1 MPDISKRLEKAEKSL
16 QRGKPEAAL
25 EEYLGIL
32 DEDPGNS
39 TVRETAADLCLALGR
54 SREAVTL
61 LSTLLESEIKASDSV
76 KGIVTY
82 KKLAK
87 VGTPSPLQTFHYAQ
101 FVEKRDRKE
110 ALEAYEAALKGLEAQ
125 DQQKQALIAAQK
137 IVDISPTAAN
147 LQRAAEKF
155 ALMGD
160 KQTAA
165 IYYVQLGHARDN
177 EAHGSGFEAYEKAYN
192 LDRQNLQAALLYA
205 SYFFAN
211 NALAECIA
219 VLTPA
224 VADPRS
230 TPELRD
236 LLVRAL
242 IGCKQP
248 SSAEPYAWQL
258 FEEDPKRIDEIV
270 SLIGAYLDEG
280 LTGKAMTLARKL
292 EQHESKTGSL
302 RDFISQMDE
311 VAKRRTPSIEFMEYL
326 VELFN
331 TANREQEYCAT
342 LSKLFQLYFA
352 AGKYAKA
359 GESLDRAA
367 EVDPYEP
374 GHGHKLGMLRGKIDP
389 NLYNTIANR
398 FHTSTGSAMDPDS
411 GRAPSVVLDVEP
423 TILEDI
429 ILQAEIYLQYG
440 MRAKA
445 VERLER
451 VRRLFPGEE
460 SNNEK
465 VRQLFLSAGVAPRA
479 ATAPGSAQVASTLPA
494 AAPGPAAVTGAPP
507 VVYPVASPVP
517 SEPAI
522 DDFAK
527 VTDITRNIHRQASVK
542 GVLFTA
548 VNEIGRHFN
557 ASRCVAGLCTLGKPP
572 SAALEYCAPGIAQ
585 SDVMAIVKLIAVMQ
599 QQAVRGAVAIT
610 NPRETSQLESMR
622 EHIAALNIQS
632 LLAVPLMDAGEQC
645 GILVLEQCTPR
656 EWQTAAVVV
665 LTTIAEQLVLAV
677 SNARMRSLMKTLA
690 VTDEKSGLLKRSSYL
705 DVLLSEVRRSLQQH
719 TPQSVMLLHFGK
731 ASALSREIGEPQVEG
746 MMQHIGQ
753 TICTHIRQND
763 VAVRYDLTTIAV
775 LLSDTNEK
783 NALLVVDKMRKVLVT
798 MRIPGTD
805 RQPILSIGI
814 AETALQP
821 TFDPVDIVTEVI
833 NRAEA
838 ALEVARTDGGNKA
851 HALAPSLEANPVG

>member
-1 MPDISKRLEKAEKSL
+1 MPDISKRLDKAEKSL
-16 QRGKPEAAL
+16 QKGKPEAAL

-32 DEDPGNS
+32 DEDPGNN

-54 SREAVTL
+54 SREAITL
-61 LSTLLESEIKASDSV
+61 LSSLLESEIKANDNV

-87 VGTPSPLQTFHYAQ
+87 VSTPDPLQTFYYAQ

-110 ALEAYEAALKGLEAQ
+110 ALEAYEVALKGLEAQ
-125 DQQKQALIAAQK
+125 EKEKQALIAAQK

-155 ALMGD
+155 ALVGD
-160 KQTAA
+160 RKSAA
-165 IYYVQLGHARDN
+165 LYYVQLGNVRDN
-177 EAHGSGFEAYEKAYN
+177 EAPGGGFEAYEKAYN
-192 LDRQNLQAALLYA
+192 LDQQNLQAALLYA
-205 SYFFAN
+205 SYFYVT

-258 FEEDPKRIDEIV
+258 FEQDNKRIDEIG

-280 LTGKAMTLARKL
+280 LAGKAMALARKL
-292 EQHESKTGSL
+292 EQHENKAGRS
-302 RDFISQMDE
+302 REFISHMDDLS
-311 VAKRRTPSIEFMEYL
+311 KKRTPSLEFLEYL

-331 TANREQEYCAT
+331 SANREQEYCTT
-342 LSKLFQLYFA
+342 LGKLFQLYFA

-359 GESLDRAA
+359 GEALDRAA

-374 GHGHKLGMLRGKIDP
+374 GHGQKLSLLRGKIDP

-398 FHTSTGSAMDPDS
+398 FQASAGSVVEPQA
-411 GRAPSVVLDVEP
+411 GPSVALDVEP
-423 TILEDI
+423 TILEDVL
-429 ILQAEIYLQYG
+429 LQAEIYLQYG
-440 MRAKA
+440 MRSKA

-451 VRRLFPGEE
+451 VRRLFPEE
-460 SNNEK
+460 EGRNDK
-465 VRQLFLSAGVAPRA
+465 VRQLLMNAGITPRA
-479 ATAPGSAQVASTLPA
+479 ATTPA
-494 AAPGPAAVTGAPP
+494 AAPSASAMQTTAHDGAAVTTAIS
-507 VVYPVASPVP
+507 A
-517 SEPAI
+517 EPAI
-522 DDFAK
+522 DDFTK
-527 VTDITRNIHRQASVK
+527 VTDITRNIHRQANVK

-557 ASRCVAGLCTLGKPP
+557 ASRCLAGLCTVGKPP
-572 SAALEYCAPGIAQ
+572 SAALEYCAPGIAK
-585 SDVMAIVKLIAVMQ
+585 SDVMSIVKLIAITQ
-599 QQAVRGAVAIT
+599 QLAVRGTVTVT
-610 NPRETSQLESMR
+610 NPRESSLLEPMR
-622 EHIAALNIQS
+622 EQVNALNIHS
-632 LLAVPLMDAGEQC
+632 LLAVPLMDGGEQC

-656 EWQTAAVVV
+656 EWPPTAVMV
-665 LTTIAEQLVLAV
+665 LKTIAEQMVLAV

-705 DVLLSEVRRSLQQH
+705 DVLLSEVRRSLQQS

-763 VAVRYDLTTIAV
+763 VAVRYDLTTIAL
-775 LLSDTNEK
+775 LLSDTSEK
-783 NALLVVDKMRKVLVT
+783 NALMVVDKMRKVLVG

-821 TFDPVDIVTEVI
+821 AFDPVDIVTEVI

-838 ALEVARTDGGNKA
+838 ALEIARTEGGNKA
-851 HALAPSLEANPVG
+851 QALSPRLEVNPVA

>member
-16 QRGKPEAAL
+16 QKGKPEAAL

-32 DEDPGNS
+32 DEDPGNNS
-39 TVRETAADLCLALGR
+39 VRETAADLCLALGR

-61 LSTLLESEIKASDSV
+61 LSSLLESEITASDSV

-87 VGTPSPLQTFHYAQ
+87 VSTPTPLQTFHYAQ

-110 ALEAYEAALKGLEAQ
+110 ALEAYEIALKGLEAQ
-125 DQQKQALIAAQK
+125 DKDKQALIAAQK
-137 IVDISPTAAN
+137 IVDISPTAEN

-155 ALMGD
+155 ALVGD
-160 KQTAA
+160 KQTSAL
-165 IYYVQLGHARDN
+165 YYVQLGHAREN
-177 EAHGSGFEAYEKAYN
+177 EAPGGGFEAYEKAYN

-205 SYFFAN
+205 SYFYAN

-258 FEEDPKRIDEIV
+258 FEQDPRRIDEIG

-280 LTGKAMTLARKL
+280 LTGKALALARRL
-292 EQHESKTGSL
+292 EQHENKAGRM
-302 RDFISQMDE
+302 RDFISQME
-311 VAKRRTPSIEFMEYL
+311 ELAKKRTPSLEFLEYL

-359 GESLDRAA
+359 GEALDRAA

-389 NLYNTIANR
+389 NLYSTIANR
-398 FHTSTGSAMDPDS
+398 FQTSTGSAMEPAA
-411 GRAPSVVLDVEP
+411 GPSMALDVEP

-440 MRAKA
+440 MRSKA
-445 VERLER
+445 VDRLER
-451 VRRLFPGEE
+451 VRRLFPEE
-460 SNNEK
+460 EGRNEK
-465 VRQLFLSAGVAPRA
+465 VRQLLMNAGMTPKP
-479 ATAPGSAQVASTLPA
+479 ATAPAAVPA
-494 AAPGPAAVTGAPP
+494 ASALSATAPNGAAVTAAP
-507 VVYPVASPVP
+507 AIDTG
-517 SEPAI
+517 PAI
-522 DDFAK
+522 DDFTK
-527 VTDITRNIHRQASVK
+527 VTDITRNIHRQANVK

-599 QQAVRGAVAIT
+599 QQAARGPVAIT
-610 NPRETSQLESMR
+610 NPRESSQLESMR
-622 EHIAALNIQS
+622 EHITALNVQS

-656 EWQTAAVVV
+656 EWQPAGVMV
-665 LTTIAEQLVLAV
+665 LKTIAEQLVLAV

-705 DVLLSEVRRSLQQH
+705 DVLLSEVRRSLQQR

-731 ASALSREIGEPQVEG
+731 ASALSREIGEPQVES

-763 VAVRYDLTTIAV
+763 VAVRYDLTTIAL

-783 NALLVVDKMRKVLVT
+783 NALLVVDKMRKVLTGV
-798 MRIPGTD
+798 RIPGTD
-805 RQPILSIGI
+805 RPPIFSIGV

-821 TFDPVDIVTEVI
+821 SFDPVDIVTEVI

-851 HALAPSLEANPVG
+851 QALAPRLEIAG